1 MRDPSTYSGTRKKSA
16 PSSLIEPLLGRII
29 RASNWPS
36 TSLPE
41 FEPPITAVRVQVGRV
56 SDTLSSCFTR
66 PSSDTVTPANASSLP
81 SGGGGPS
88 GSACSSSGIMPS
100 GWN

>member
-66 PSSDTVTPANASSLP
+66 PSSDTVTP